1 MKKYLIGFILSLQIV
16 VVYGQVE
23 TDKSLSPYFLVKGDA
38 ESVAAFPLAKTLA
51 EVNIAGIIADVTVRQ
66 YYQNTGRTPIEALYV
81 FPASTQA
88 AVYSMEM
95 KIGERLIIAE
105 IAEKQE
111 ARQRYDQAK
120 KEGKRASL
128 LEQHRPNVFQM
139 NVANIMPGDQ
149 VEVTLRYT
157 ELLIPEQ
164 GIYEFV
170 YPTVVGPRYT
180 NGQEQHNEGY
190 TAIPY
195 TSSGEAPGYEFDI
208 EVYLNGGMP
217 IHDIQSSSHR
227 ISIYNE
233 NSHAAN
239 VVLGPSESNGGNR
252 DFILQYS
259 YKGNKIE
266 TGMLV
271 YDDGDEKFFLCMAQ
285 PPKQV
290 KTALI
295 PPREYI
301 FLVDVSGSMRGFP
314 LDVTKDL
321 LKNLISELRP
331 SDRFNIM
338 FFSGGSRL
346 WQPGSLRATS
356 ENLNKAIAYLN
367 NLQSGGGTEI
377 LSALKKVME
386 LPRQSEALSRSIL
399 VITDGYVSVESEAF
413 DLVSNHLNEAN
424 LFAFGIGSGVN
435 RHLIEGLAR
444 AGQGVPFIVT
454 KNEEAYAQAK
464 RFKEYI
470 KSPIMTQIE
479 ASYDRFKAYDVA
491 PASIPDVLSERPVV
505 LFGKYKGKTKGS
517 IHLDGT
523 IMEEMH
529 EGERWQHADPRE
541 VASEAKQLRL
551 SFPLEDANT
560 DKRNAALKYL
570 WARERIRNLS
580 DFNGYR
586 ITEEKKA
593 EVTRLGLKYNL
604 LTAYTSF
611 IAVEKQVVN
620 HTDDLDQVKQ
630 PLPLPQGVEN
640 TAVGF
645 HLSIQGISNMAGLDQ
660 AFYNQYWF
668 WTILLVVALLV
679 IWLLVRRK
687 FTLKSPITNPQ
698 SPITNPQSPITNPQ
712 SLITNPQSLITN
724 PQSLIPNHQSPIT
737 NPQSPDLTK
746 KPSRDI
752 TPHNFFFLLP
762 IIIATAI
769 GCNKEVVESIA
780 PTNME
785 TAVTFILGEDRGDE
799 NLYFQNAQGYFAT
812 DSVEGTPLIVTTCS
826 SMLDVRNWLAQNGP
840 LDTPWRQ
847 INLVVHG
854 NQWTGINVPITPEG
868 DRCNAEGLGK
878 MVENGTFMPLPNSV
892 VDEGTH
898 IAVFGCDVG
907 KDNELLTQLALAFGG
922 NDKQC
927 PLVSSARYFNIF
939 EKNGDTYTRH
949 LAENYFTTYPPGK
962 FPGNHALVHEFDAKY
977 PEANINWMEALLTL
991 EPQEDKSPYVYY
1003 FYIPVNWMVAYK
1015 SHDDFPVLDGE
1026 EAILEWIKKQPELMK
1041 ELNNMQL
1048 PSEQFLW
1055 TVEEDVYEGQAVL
1068 AAKGLSIIYCILNP
1082 VVDGQQKYVRTSTT
1096 DAAYYAMSR

>member
-1 MKKYLIGFILSLQIV
+1 MFKPQNTANMKKYLIGFILSLQIV
-16 VVYGQVE
+16 VVYSQVE

-38 ESVAAFPLAKTLA
+38 ENVEAFPLAKTDA
-51 EVNIAGIIADVTVRQ
+51 EVNIAGIIADVSVRQ
-66 YYQNTGRTPIEALYV
+66 YYQNTGHTPIEALYV
-81 FPASTQA
+81 FPASTRA

-95 KIGERLIIAE
+95 KIGDRLIVAE

-180 NGQEQHNEGY
+180 NGQEQHNDGY
-190 TAIPY
+190 TAMPY
-195 TSSGEAPGYEFDI
+195 TSSGEAPSYEFGI
-208 EVYLNGGMP
+208 EIYLNGGMP
-217 IHDIQSSSHR
+217 IQDIRSTSHK
-227 ISIYNE
+227 ISVYNE

-239 VVLGPSESNGGNR
+239 IVLGSSESDGGNR

-367 NLQSGGGTEI
+367 NIEGGGGTEI

-399 VITDGYVSVESEAF
+399 VITDGYVSVEDEAF
-413 DLVSNHLNEAN
+413 ELVRNHLNEAN
-424 LFAFGIGSGVN
+424 LFAFGIGSGIN

-444 AGQGVPFIVT
+444 AGQGIPFIVT

-479 ASYDRFKAYDVA
+479 ASYDRFEAYDVE
-491 PASIPDVLSERPVV
+491 PASIPDVLSERPVI

-517 IHLDGT
+517 IHLDGI

-529 EGERWQHADPRE
+529 EGGRWQHTDPRKI
-541 VASEAKQLRL
+541 VAEAKQVRL
-551 SFPLEDANT
+551 SFSLKDANT

-580 DFNGYR
+580 DFNAYR
-586 ITEEKKA
+586 ISEEKKT

-620 HTDDLDQVKQ
+620 HTDGLDQVKQ

-645 HLSIQGISNMAGLDQ
+645 HLSIQGISNMAGMNQ

-668 WTILLVVALLV
+668 WTILLVIALLV
-679 IWLLVRRK
+679 IWLLVKRK
-687 FTLKSPITNPQ
+687 LNLKSPIT
-698 SPITNPQSPITNPQ
+698 S
-712 SLITNPQSLITN
+712 
-724 PQSLIPNHQSPIT
+724 HQSPLT
-737 NPQSPDLTK
+737 NHLSPNLTK
-746 KPSRDI
+746 KRSWDI
-752 TPHNFFFLLP
+752 THLLLL
-762 IIIATAI
+762 IIMATTM
-769 GCNKEVVESIA
+769 GCNKETVEVIA
-780 PTNME
+780 PANTE
-785 TAVTFILGEDRGDE
+785 TAVTFILGEDSGDE
-799 NLYFQNAQGYFAT
+799 NLYFQNAQGYFVT
-812 DSVEGTPLIVTTCS
+812 DSTEGTPLIVTTCS
-826 SMLDVRNWLAQNGP
+826 SMLEVRNWLAKNAP

-854 NQWTGINVPITPEG
+854 NQWTGINVPILPKG
-868 DRCNAEGLGK
+868 NRCNAEGLGQ
-878 MVENGTFMPLPNSV
+878 MVRNGTFTPLPNSV
-892 VDEGTH
+892 VDENTH

-907 KDNELLTQLALAFGG
+907 KDNKLLTQLALAFGG
-922 NDKQC
+922 KDKQC

-939 EKNGDTYTRH
+939 EKNEDTYSRH

-962 FPGNHALVHEFDAKY
+962 FPGNRTLAQRFKVKY
-977 PEANINWMEALLTL
+977 PEADINWMEALLTL

-1015 SHDDFPVLDGE
+1015 SRDDFPVLDGE
-1026 EAILEWIKKQPELMK
+1026 EAILEWIKEQAELME
-1041 ELNNMQL
+1041 ELKNMQL
-1048 PSEQFLW
+1048 TPERFLW
-1055 TVEEDVYEGQAVL
+1055 TLEEDTYEGQAVL

-1082 VVDGQQKYVRTSTT
+1082 VVDGQQEYVRTSTT
-1096 DAAYYAMSR
+1096 DTEYYAMSR